1 VPPSRRRALALA
13 AAAGLALAVLPLAA
27 GPAGADDATGPIG
40 GQLMGAPGV
49 VVAPG
54 VHPPPDVAASWLV
67 ADMDSGLIYGA
78 KAPHTLLRPA
88 STLKTLTA
96 LVLLPLLK
104 PATVYT
110 ATLADTQM
118 QGTRV
123 GMVAGATYTVDE
135 LFRAML
141 LPSANDATH
150 ALETIAGGTGR
161 TVALMAAEARHLQ
174 ADDTTIKDPSGLDQ
188 RGQFSSAYD
197 LALFGRAAM
206 AMPAFC
212 AYVVVPR
219 STFPGRM
226 PKKPGAARASFAIQ
240 SLNRLLLEGYPGIIG
255 VKTGYTSQAGNT
267 FIGAATR
274 SGHTLLVVLM
284 HTKGNADVA
293 ERRLLNWAFDNYGR
307 AAPVGE
313 LVGPA
318 APVSES
324 ASAATLS
331 QVRPPAAAGTPA
343 GSSASLLGWLAAV
356 AAAGALAV
364 AGGAVVRSSRRR
376 RRRGSPLGLAPLR
389 RR

>member
-1 VPPSRRRALALA
+1 MPPSRRRALALA
-13 AAAGLALAVLPLAA
+13 ATVALAVLPLAA
-27 GPAGADDATGPIG
+27 GTAGAEATSAPIG
-40 GQLMGAPGV
+40 GQLLGATGV
-49 VVAPG
+49 VVAAG

-67 ADMDSGLIYGA
+67 ADMDSGLIYAA
-78 KAPHTLLRPA
+78 KAPHRLLRPA

-96 LVLLPLLK
+96 LVLLPRLD

-118 QGTRV
+118 AGSRV
-123 GMVAGATYTVDE
+123 GMVAGATYTVGD

-150 ALETIAGGTGR
+150 ALEAVAGGQSR

-174 ADDTTIKDPSGLDQ
+174 ADDTTVRDPSGLDQ
-188 RGQFSSAYD
+188 RGQYSSAYD

-206 AMPAFC
+206 AMPAFR
-212 AYVVVPR
+212 AYVILGR
-219 STFPGRM
+219 ATFPGRM
-226 PKKPGAARASFAIQ
+226 PKKPGAARASFAIS
-240 SLNRLLLEGYPGIIG
+240 SLNRLLLDGYPGIVG
-255 VKTGYTSQAGNT
+255 VKTGYTSLAGNT

-274 SGHTLLVVLM
+274 AGHTVLVVLM

-293 ERRLLNWAFDNYGR
+293 ERRLLNWAFANDGR
-307 AAPVGE
+307 AAPVGT

-318 APVSES
+318 SPVS
-324 ASAATLS
+324 ASATSASLS
-331 QVRPPAAAGTPA
+331 QMRPPAAAGTPA
-343 GSSASLLGWLAAV
+343 GSSESLPVWLAAA

-364 AGGAVVRSSRRR
+364 AGAAVRRSARRR
-376 RRRGSPLGLAPLR
+376 RRRSSPLGLAPLR